1 MFIFMHLWLRL
12 GIIQV
17 NLASALALHKRSKI
31 NATREFLAG
40 GSGAS
45 PGYFHRVVM
54 PLVR

>member
-1 MFIFMHLWLRL
+1 MHLWLRF